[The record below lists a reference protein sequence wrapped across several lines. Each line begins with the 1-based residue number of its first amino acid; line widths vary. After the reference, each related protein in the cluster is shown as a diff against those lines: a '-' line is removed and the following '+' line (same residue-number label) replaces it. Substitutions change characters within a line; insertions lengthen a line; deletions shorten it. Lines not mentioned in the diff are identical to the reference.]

1 MNLFTSFEGWRRKR
15 RIQDK
20 RLEMIREYRSKMF
33 ILGGMITSTD
43 TYKRTMGK
51 AFRSFALDDAAYHLT
66 FRRAFPEAG
75 CGDQLIMAGHED
87 MLPQWFDR
95 PLLKRDIQ
103 IAADWADSEARVKAF
118 PHELWAREIAKSPRW
133 SPHVYL
139 DIDVW
144 GFPGGQ
150 TFLKGVPAM
159 SFEGVGGLITYLEP
173 SMCRY
178 FAPVIHAT
186 KGRLMGNVTDREAE
200 FGLRAAVNELANIA
214 LLRARYV
221 GSGGKGQLTSNDA
234 AVFMYPNLFIDIG
247 TIGHEGMSSNQ
258 SLIRSLG
265 ECELEMMNLAL
276 DHVPDSKLL
285 CDLVD
290 AETIGLLNAIA
301 AIKAHPNATKAGIR
315 VDSGNI
321 AAQCVDYTQAMREAQ
336 IQPDR
341 IIVFE
346 DEVTPEGIV
355 KVYQHYREKTGEEPT
370 LLFPGAGGYWWKLV
384 HRDTLSAAFKR
395 SWTNGQPNIKFSNSE
410 GKESDPGIIRVYGR
424 GETLYIAH
432 VTDVVDG
439 EPLYQKLVSK
449 GRIVYN
455 ESEQVQAK
463 RANDTWGR
471 YTKVEYSPTIEHF
484 KETYRAKRRVERA
497 AARAALEASRNQ
509 GA

>member
-1 MNLFTSFEGWRRKR
+1 MNLFSNLSLARRKR
-15 RIQDK
+15 RLDAK
-20 RLEMIREYRSKMF
+20 RQEMIAEYRARQF

-51 AFRSFALDDAAYHLT
+51 AFRRFALEFAAYHLT
-66 FRRAFPEAG
+66 FRRALPEPGA
-75 CGDQLIMAGHED
+75 GDQLIMAGHD
-87 MLPQWFDR
+87 DVLHQWFNR
-95 PLLKRDIQ
+95 PLRKSDIE
-103 IAADWADSEARVKAF
+103 IAADWAELEANVKAF
-118 PHELWAREIAKSPRW
+118 PTELWQREIKKTSRFYPYL
-133 SPHVYL
+133 YL

-173 SMCRY
+173 AMCRY

-186 KGRLMGNVTDREAE
+186 KARLMSQVTDREAE
-200 FGLRAAVNELANIA
+200 FGLRAAVNEMANIS

-221 GSGGKGQLTSNDA
+221 GSGGKGQLTSNDT
-234 AVFMYPNLFIDIG
+234 AVLMFPHLFRDIG

-258 SLIRSLG
+258 SLTRALA

-276 DHVPDSKLL
+276 THVPDSKLL

-301 AIKAHPNATKAGIR
+301 ALKAHPDATKAGIR
-315 VDSGNI
+315 VDSGDI
-321 AAQCVDYTQAMREAQ
+321 SAQCVDYHEAMREAQ
-336 IQPDR
+336 IHPER
-341 IIVFE
+341 VIVFE

-355 KVYQHYREKTGEEPT
+355 KVYTHFRTKTGAEPIM
-370 LLFPGAGGYWWKLV
+370 LFPGAGGYWWKLV

-395 SWTNGQPNIKFSNSE
+395 SWTAEDPNIKFSNSE
-410 GKESDPGIIRVYGR
+410 GKESTPGIIRVYAR
-424 GETLYIAH
+424 GSTLYIAH
-432 VTDVVDG
+432 VTDTVDG

-455 ESEQVQAK
+455 EPESVQAK
-463 RANDTWGR
+463 RADATWGK
-471 YTKVEYSPTIEHF
+471 YDKVEYSPTIQSF
-484 KETYRAKRRVERA
+484 LDIYRKKRSEERA
-497 AARAALEASRNQ
+497 AARTRLASV
-509 GA
+509 A

>member
-1 MNLFTSFEGWRRKR
+1 MQLSKSLENWRKKR
-15 RIQDK
+15 RIRAK
-20 RLEMIREYRSKMF
+20 RAEMIREYYAKMF

-51 AFRSFALDDAAYHLT
+51 AFRSFALDYAAYHLT
-66 FRRAFPEAG
+66 FRRGLPEAG
-75 CGDQLIMAGHED
+75 AGDQLIMAGHEE
-87 MLPQWFDR
+87 MLNQWFNR
-95 PLLKRDIQ
+95 PLMKRDIQ
-103 IAADWADSEARVKAF
+103 IAADWADLEAKVKAF
-118 PHELWAREIAKSPRW
+118 PHELWSREMGKTSRW
-133 SPHVYL
+133 SPYLYL
-139 DIDVW
+139 DVDVW

-178 FAPVIHAT
+178 FGPVIHAT
-186 KGRLMGNVTDREAE
+186 KGRLMSEVTSREAE
-200 FGLRAAVNELANIA
+200 FGLRAAINELANIS
-214 LLRARYV
+214 LLRARFV

-234 AVFMYPNLFIDIG
+234 AVLMFPDLFLDIG

-258 SLIRSLG
+258 SLDRSLA

-290 AETIGLLNAIA
+290 AETIGLIN
-301 AIKAHPNATKAGIR
+301 AIKALKAHPQATRAGIR
-315 VDSGNI
+315 VDSGDI
-321 AAQCVDYTQAMREAQ
+321 SAQCVDYHQAMRDAQ

-346 DEVTPEGIV
+346 DEVTPEGIAR
-355 KVYQHYREKTGEEPT
+355 VYGHFRGRTGEEPIM
-370 LLFPGAGGYWWKLV
+370 LFPGAGGYWWKLV

-395 SWTNGQPNIKFSNSE
+395 SWTKDQPNIKFSNSE
-410 GKESDPGIIRVYGR
+410 GKESVPGIIRVYGR
-424 GETLYIAH
+424 GDTLYVAH
-432 VTDVVDG
+432 VSDSVDG

-455 ESEQVQAK
+455 ESPQVQAE
-463 RANDTWGR
+463 RSDRTWGK
-471 YTKVEYSPTIEHF
+471 YTKVEHSPTIQHYMR
-484 KETYRAKRRVERA
+484 TYREKRAVERA
-497 AARAALEASRNQ
+497 AARAALDRSRTCN
-509 GA
+509 